1 MDEKIF
7 MTRLDVRQLKSV
19 RLWSDEVDN
28 ECVVINGRKRGILFM
43 IRFVLSV
50 FLENKI
56 YLQLFIIIL
65 FIIGG
70 KKFCILFYQGIYLIK
85 INFDRYIYIDQY
97 FCI

>member
-7 MTRLDVRQLKSV
+7 MTCLDVRQLKSV

-56 YLQLFIIIL
+56 YL
-65 FIIGG
+65 
-70 KKFCILFYQGIYLIK
+70 
-85 INFDRYIYIDQY
+85 
-97 FCI
+97 